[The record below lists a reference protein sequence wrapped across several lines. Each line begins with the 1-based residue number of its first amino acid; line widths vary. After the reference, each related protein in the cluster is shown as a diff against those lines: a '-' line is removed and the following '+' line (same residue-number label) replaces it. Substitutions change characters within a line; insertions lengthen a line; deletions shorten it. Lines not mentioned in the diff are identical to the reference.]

1 MSTNALQ
8 IIGSQKDLQKFVEVV
23 IDKLNINKTTEVSIN
38 SENDRLS
45 QRRCADLLGVSVTT
59 LISYKRKKLL
69 PFFKIGSRV
78 FYSKKQVLNA
88 IKKGN
93 IQIQ

>member
-1 MSTNALQ
+1 MSKNSLQ
-8 IIGSQKDLQKFVEVV
+8 IIGSQKDLERFVEVV
-23 IDKLNINKTTEVSIN
+23 IDKLKINKN
-38 SENDRLS
+38 LENDRLS
-45 QRRCADLLGVSVTT
+45 QQQCADLLGVSVTT
-59 LISYKRKKLL
+59 LISYKRKKFI

>member
-1 MSTNALQ
+1 MSTLQ

-23 IDKLNINKTTEVSIN
+23 IDKLNIQKPTQTTIN

-45 QRRCADLLGVSVTT
+45 QKQCAELLGVSVTT
-59 LISYKRKKLL
+59 LISYKRKELI

-78 FYSKKQVLNA
+78 FFSKTQVLNA

-93 IQIQ
+93 IKVS

>member
-1 MSTNALQ
+1 MSANTLQ

-23 IDKLNINKTTEVSIN
+23 IDKLNVQKTTQTTIN

-45 QRRCADLLGVSVTT
+45 QKQCAELLGVSVTT
-59 LISYKRKKLL
+59 LISYKRKRLI

-78 FYSKKQVLNA
+78 FYSKNQVLNT

-93 IQIQ
+93 LKVS

>member
-1 MSTNALQ
+1 MSTLQ

-23 IDKLNINKTTEVSIN
+23 IDKLNINKQTTNISIN

-45 QRRCADLLGVSVTT
+45 QRQCADLLGVSVTT

>member
-1 MSTNALQ
+1 MSTLQ

-23 IDKLNINKTTEVSIN
+23 IDKLNIKKSTQTTIN

-45 QRRCADLLGVSVTT
+45 QKQCAELLGVSVTT
-59 LISYKRKKLL
+59 LISYKRKRLI

-78 FYSKKQVLNA
+78 FYSKTQVLNA
-88 IKKGN
+88 IRKNKL
-93 IQIQ
+93 QA

>member
-23 IDKLNINKTTEVSIN
+23 IDKLNIKTPTQTTIN

-45 QRRCADLLGVSVTT
+45 QAQCAELLGVSVTT
-59 LISYKRKKLL
+59 LISYKRKELI

-78 FYSKKQVLNA
+78 FYSKTQVLNA
-88 IKKGN
+88 IKKGT
-93 IQIQ
+93 IQVQ

>member
-1 MSTNALQ
+1 MSTLQ

-23 IDKLNINKTTEVSIN
+23 IDKLNIQKPTQTTIN

-45 QRRCADLLGVSVTT
+45 QRECADLLGVSVTT
-59 LISYKRKKLL
+59 LISYKRKKFL

>member
-1 MSTNALQ
+1 MSTLQ

-23 IDKLNINKTTEVSIN
+23 IDKLNIQRTTQTTLN

-45 QRRCADLLGVSVTT
+45 QKQCAELLGVSVTT
-59 LISYKRKKLL
+59 LISYKRKKLI

-78 FYSKKQVLNA
+78 FYSKTQVLNA
-88 IKKGN
+88 IRNNKL
-93 IQIQ
+93 QV